1 MLGHM
6 ASDLV
11 EAVHLKFMRGML
23 GLWKP
28 ATTSRHRA
36 YHMLFKFLIG
46 PPLKV
51 WLVLQRRFSETQ
63 VTASK
68 ILLGGW
74 GGMPHFSIFDPVFRG
89 VKKHR
94 LILHEG

>member
-1 MLGHM
+1 
-6 ASDLV
+6 
-11 EAVHLKFMRGML
+11 
-23 GLWKP
+23 
-28 ATTSRHRA
+28 
-36 YHMLFKFLIG
+36 MLFKFLIG

-89 VKKHR
+89 VKKHG